1 MKSWKTILGVVFS
14 ALFLFLAFRAVRPA
28 DLAAAFRHADY
39 LYVIPAMLLIF
50 ASLWMR
56 AFRWRY
62 LLSPVKLIGIRSLFY
77 AVGVGSMVN
86 VALPARLGEVV
97 RAHAIGTKEQIS
109 RSASFAT
116 IVVERVFD
124 GFALLFF
131 LMVPVL
137 FGNVFAPGWLRNAE
151 GFAIAGYLAAL
162 VVLIILKSRPGV
174 AMGIAGFLSRPL
186 PEAMRSKV
194 LTITGSFVEGL
205 RIFRR
210 SRSMIISVVL
220 SPIVWLP
227 NVAMIY
233 CLLIGTGI
241 HLPVQVSFLLLVAL
255 CIGVMVP
262 SAPGYIG
269 NVQIV
274 CVGVLKLFGVP
285 ASAALTFSVIYNAC
299 IFVPVLLTGLV
310 CVFAEGLSFRDIRGI
325 ISMKK

>member
-1 MKSWKTILGVVFS
+1 MKSWKTILGIALS
-14 ALFLFLAFRAVRPA
+14 ALFLFLAFSAVHFGE
-28 DLAAAFRHADY
+28 LAEAFRRVNY
-39 LYVIPAMLLIF
+39 LYTIPAMLLMF

-62 LLSPVKLIGIRSLFY
+62 LLSPVKVIALRSLFY

-86 VALPARLGEVV
+86 ITFPARLGEVV

-137 FGNVFAPGWLRNAE
+137 FGSLYSPGWLKDAE
-151 GFAIAGYLAAL
+151 FLAIAGYLIAL
-162 VVLIILKSRPGV
+162 AVLIVLKSRPDV
-174 AMGIAGFLSRPL
+174 AMRAAAFVFKPL
-186 PEAMRSKV
+186 PEAMRDKL
-194 LTITGSFVEGL
+194 LTIAGSFVEGL
-205 RIFRR
+205 KIFRR
-210 SRSMIISVVL
+210 SRNMVTSVVL
-220 SPIVWLP
+220 SPVVWLP
-227 NVAMIY
+227 TVAMIY

-255 CIGVMVP
+255 CIGVIVP
-262 SAPGYIG
+262 SAPGYVG
-269 NVQIV
+269 NVQFV

-285 ASAALTFSVIYNAC
+285 AGKALTFSIIYNGC
-299 IFVPVLLTGLV
+299 VFVPVLVTGLV
-310 CVFAEGLSFRDIRGI
+310 CLLAEGLSFKEIRGI
-325 ISMKK
+325 IAMKK